1 MSFQITYCVI
11 FLFINLST
19 TDGGLTCLSCKHVVQ
34 PGDCFKLTTCG
45 DHEQCYLRRYVT
57 SSGTTWY
64 DVGCLDNTKCAAIS
78 GLPQTA
84 RPTTVGNSRTLPP
97 SIIGKRQNEANMT
110 QSPITARHYT
120 LPPSIIGKRQDADGE
135 TTLCEHCCNS
145 STICNTGGYCGSLS
159 LNNPGPICYSCK
171 EAQTAD
177 SCDQIVQCGEDEKC
191 FIGQVF
197 NRLSQEKRWTHGCK
211 SNKTCV
217 YTQGKRD
224 IDDGNSQVCEECCED
239 HLCNNVCTN
248 FVDWN
253 APFTTPT
260 DNITSAVPTSP
271 SFKTASTTAMSTL
284 EIIKTTLLMTKTKL
298 PTAKTTALP
307 TTKTTSLPTTE
318 TPTTKIPTTKS
329 TTIPTTELA
338 TTTIPTTTT
347 TTVPTTTL
355 DPVVMVNCNF
365 EAGLC
370 NWHQDKM
377 DDGDWRI
384 HSGPTATDK
393 TGPDSDHTLGNE
405 KGHYLYI
412 EASDMNYQNF
422 VRLLSNNIVWP
433 QRTCLTFWYHMY
445 GHFIASLSVYIK
457 DSDGNLQKLWSQSE
471 NHGNNWLPAKINLPD
486 TPGQIVIEGYRG
498 ADIHGDIAIDDI
510 TLVRNCGP

>member
-1 MSFQITYCVI
+1 M
-11 FLFINLST
+11 
-19 TDGGLTCLSCKHVVQ
+19 VQ

-78 GLPQTA
+78 GLPKTV
-84 RPTTVGNSRTLPP
+84 RPTTVENSRTLPP
-97 SIIGKRQNEANMT
+97 SIIGKRQNEVNMT
-110 QSPITARHYT
+110 QLPIMARHT

-159 LNNPGPICYSCK
+159 LSNPGPICYSCK

-211 SNKTCV
+211 SNKTCA

-224 IDDGNSQVCEECCED
+224 TDDGNSQICEECCED

-253 APFTTPT
+253 APF
-260 DNITSAVPTSP
+260 VPTTS
-271 SFKTASTTAMSTL
+271 SLKTDAITAMSTL
-284 EIIKTTLLMTKTKL
+284 DIIKTTLPTTKTTTL
-298 PTAKTTALP
+298 PTTKTTALP
-307 TTKTTSLPTTE
+307 TTKTI
-318 TPTTKIPTTKS
+318 IPTTK
-329 TTIPTTELA
+329 TTTMPTTEILTTKTPMTK
-338 TTTIPTTTT
+338 TTTLLTTKKETTLPTTKKRTTMPTTTT
-347 TTVPTTTL
+347 TTLPTTTL
-355 DPVVMVNCNF
+355 DPAVMVNCDF
-365 EAGLC
+365 EADLC

-393 TGPDSDHTLGNE
+393 TGPDSDHTLGSE
-405 KGHYLYI
+405 QGHYLYI

-422 VRLLSNNIVWP
+422 VRLLSDDIAWP

-445 GHFIASLSVYIK
+445 GHFIASLSVYLK

-486 TPGQIVIEGYRG
+486 TSGQIVIEGYRG

-510 TLVRNCGP
+510 VLVRNCGP